1 MLTTNLGDLTEDVL
15 LRILA
20 LCDINSVISMSL
32 VNRYVRTV
40 ARVKQLW
47 VSLVE
52 NLIQLSLLELPP
64 GFVATNHSAAELID
78 HVKRVVQ
85 GPRSWR
91 PTTKFVLP
99 VNVRKSQGYQGDSK
113 VKLVNG
119 GRFVVVSHRA
129 GVEIWDVETKRQ
141 LWSRPVFAHTFSV
154 DPRDSGT
161 TITLAMTLSDR
172 FTLQVVQ
179 IDKVF
184 GEIQEF
190 TQLLPRPYAHA
201 APIIC
206 GSLLIAHM
214 RLNALGGYETIII
227 DWPTRRYILLDG
239 FRGSSVFPTPVAV
252 RRVNTDIPRRSLGST
267 SFPDDTSS

>member
-1 MLTTNLGDLTEDVL
+1 MRCGTS
-15 LRILA
+15 A
-20 LCDINSVISMSL
+20 LYKFNSFFFFFL
-32 VNRYVRTV
+32 
-40 ARVKQLW
+40 
-47 VSLVE
+47 
-52 NLIQLSLLELPP
+52 
-64 GFVATNHSAAELID
+64 
-78 HVKRVVQ
+78 
-85 GPRSWR
+85 
-91 PTTKFVLP
+91 
-99 VNVRKSQGYQGDSK
+99 
-113 VKLVNG
+113 
-119 GRFVVVSHRA
+119 
-129 GVEIWDVETKRQ
+129 
-141 LWSRPVFAHTFSV
+141 
-154 DPRDSGT
+154 
-161 TITLAMTLSDR
+161 R

-206 GSLLIAHM
+206 VSLLIAHM

-267 SFPDDTSS
+267 SFPDDTSSSSATWNTKLDPPTEDRLVCAASKQKSCSIPSPRSRPTGAPFQI